1 MAQHLAE
8 KINWLIVDLR
18 TLFALV
24 DLIEHDL
31 EKRIIGR
38 HVFVKIDVLLH
49 LLPRLKNE
57 FRANGAHVEN
67 LERLI
72 VQLRKDYETSG
83 MKLLRDALSGHSLKL
98 DISNVNDAWRFMCKN
113 TFGVLSH
120 DIDYIE
126 SELATVAGVSHV
138 LAGGAQVNSNWQA
151 EWRRS
156 DMLGD
161 PSTPRFAVIY
171 PGIGTANVVSVIP
184 NNHPTQDPM
193 VRVVGLCTFMRQVR
207 IMLEVTDPGSVAER
221 LFTEIM
227 VIDYFSLWEVLFSS
241 DIRNDYGEI
250 DLCLLDHWRSG
261 PDPMA
266 GATCLAQLQRNRH
279 PNFEDW
285 RQKVRNRV
293 AAHVDADILIQDMDI
308 ASWPMSCG
316 NVINE
321 CLRVVQELA
330 QCAGMDIRTAA
341 IMKRPTSINGI
352 VALAG
357 REWLGWKK

>member
-8 KINWLIVDLR
+8 KISRLIVDLR

-38 HVFVKIDVLLH
+38 HVFVKIDALLH
-49 LLPRLKNE
+49 LLPRLKNQ

-67 LERLI
+67 LEGI
-72 VQLRKDYETSG
+72 SVQLRKDYENSG

-98 DISNVNDAWRFMCKN
+98 DLAQLNDAWCFMCKS
-113 TFGVLSH
+113 TFGVLSL
-120 DIDYIE
+120 DINDIE
-126 SELATVAGVSHV
+126 AELVRVAGVSHV
-138 LAGGAQVNSNWQA
+138 LAGCAQVNSNWQA

-161 PSTPRFAVIY
+161 PSTPRLAVIY
-171 PGIGTANVVSVIP
+171 PGIGTANIVTLIP
-184 NNHPTQDPM
+184 TNHPTQDPM
-193 VRVVGLCTFMRQVR
+193 VRVAGLCTFLRQVR
-207 IMLEVTDPGSVAER
+207 IMLEVTDPASVAER

-227 VIDYFSLWEVLFSS
+227 VIDYFALWEVLFRS
-241 DIRNDYGEI
+241 DIRNDYGDI
-250 DLCLLDHWRSG
+250 DRCLLDHWRSG

-266 GATCLAQLQRNRH
+266 GATCLAQLQRNPH

-293 AAHVDADILIQDMDI
+293 AAHADAGISIHDMDI
-308 ASWPMSCG
+308 AYWPMSCG
-316 NVINE
+316 DVINE
-321 CLRVVQELA
+321 CLRVVQALV
-330 QCAGMDIRTAA
+330 QCAGMDICTAA
-341 IMKRPTSINGI
+341 VMKRPHSINGI
-352 VALAG
+352 VGLDG
-357 REWLGWKK
+357 QDGLGWEK

>member
-8 KINWLIVDLR
+8 KISRLIVDFR

-31 EKRIIGR
+31 EKRIVGR
-38 HVFVKIDVLLH
+38 HVFVKIDALLH
-49 LLPRLKNE
+49 LLPRLKNA

-98 DISNVNDAWRFMCKN
+98 DIGNLNDAWRFMCKN
-113 TFGVLSH
+113 TFGVLSL
-120 DIDYIE
+120 DIDEIE
-126 SELATVAGVSHV
+126 SELAMVADVSHV
-138 LAGGAQVNSNWQA
+138 LAGCVQVNSNWQA

-171 PGIGTANVVSVIP
+171 PGIGTANILTLIP
-184 NNHPTQDPM
+184 TNHPTQDPM
-193 VRVVGLCTFMRQVR
+193 VRVAGLCTFMRQVR

-221 LFTEIM
+221 LFTEMM

-241 DIRNDYGEI
+241 DIRNDYGDI

-266 GATCLAQLQRNRH
+266 GATCLAQLQRNPH
-279 PNFEDW
+279 PNFENW

-293 AAHVDADILIQDMDI
+293 AGHVDAEISIQDMDI
-308 ASWPMSCG
+308 TYWPMSCED
-316 NVINE
+316 VINE
-321 CLRVVQELA
+321 CLRIVQALV

-341 IMKRPTSINGI
+341 IMKRPQIINGV

-357 REWLGWKK
+357 REWLGWEK